1 MPMTLSM
8 TWMERTCKADASA
21 LSLHVIHVTAAV
33 DALAVVVEAAAA
45 VVVAAEAADPVA
57 TLLAQGPTTDWWW
70 RTCLLAPR
78 GR

>member
-21 LSLHVIHVTAAV
+21 LSWHVIHVTAVVA
-33 DALAVVVEAAAA
+33 ALAAVVVEAAAG
-45 VVVAAEAADPVA
+45 VAAEAADPVA